1 MLDCQPNWPLGT
13 LSTCPRFHV
22 SSRNSLLQVA
32 GIGPAYTDYRQLI
45 IDNDLTGRFIAD
57 KSESALTSALGDI
70 GVSKELH
77 IHRIMI
83 VFMQLKSGDE
93 AVLAAASS
101 HSSL

>member
-1 MLDCQPNWPLGT
+1 MLDCQANRPFRTWSTSPL
-13 LSTCPRFHV
+13 FHV

-32 GIGPAYTDYRQLI
+32 SIGPAYSDYRQLI

-57 KSESALTSALGDI
+57 KSESALTSALEDI
-70 GVSKELH
+70 GFSKELH

-101 HSSL
+101 HASI

>member
-1 MLDCQPNWPLGT
+1 MY
-13 LSTCPRFHV
+13 V
-22 SSRNSLLQVA
+22 SSRKLLLQVA
-32 GIGPAYTDYRQLI
+32 GIGPAYTDYCQLI
-45 IDNDLTGRFIAD
+45 IDNDVTGRFIAD

-70 GVSKELH
+70 GISKELH

-101 HSSL
+101 HPSL

>member
-1 MLDCQPNWPLGT
+1 MY
-13 LSTCPRFHV
+13 V

-45 IDNDLTGRFIAD
+45 IDNDVTGRFIAD

-70 GVSKELH
+70 GISIFQLH
-77 IHRIMI
+77 VHRIMI

>member
-1 MLDCQPNWPLGT
+1 MLW
-13 LSTCPRFHV
+13 STSPRFHV

-32 GIGPAYTDYRQLI
+32 GIGPVYTDYRQLI

-57 KSESALTSALGDI
+57 KSDSALTSALGDI
-70 GVSKELH
+70 GISKELH
-77 IHRIMI
+77 VHRIMI

-101 HSSL
+101 HPSL

>member
-1 MLDCQPNWPLGT
+1 M
-13 LSTCPRFHV
+13 
-22 SSRNSLLQVA
+22 QVA

-45 IDNDLTGRFIAD
+45 IDNDFAGRFISD
-57 KSESALTSALGDI
+57 KSEKALTSALGDI
-70 GVSKELH
+70 GIYKELH

-83 VFMQLKSGDE
+83 VFLQLKPGDE